1 MLVLTVLPFYGIS
14 VYTYVLLFVLIERT
28 DEFQLVS
35 FICRWKAIQFV
46 VQGLLPALFT
56 SAKHVACLEGETK
69 SLLESCTAVPSYV
82 VAELLDIPL
91 LTHHLHS
98 NLRTMELE
106 AEEAVRKSQ
115 HPTAGQI

>member
-46 VQGLLPALFT
+46 VQGC
-56 SAKHVACLEGETK
+56 H
-69 SLLESCTAVPSYV
+69 
-82 VAELLDIPL
+82 
-91 LTHHLHS
+91 
-98 NLRTMELE
+98 
-106 AEEAVRKSQ
+106 
-115 HPTAGQI
+115 